1 MPQEKTSSPF
11 IPKISKAEQ
20 KIYADVYDVL
30 LGGML
35 LSTVLFA
42 AGVVL
47 ALIHPHYIPLTHDY
61 VERNYHFSQVVHG
74 LLALRPGP
82 IMLIATLLLILTPV
96 SRVLI
101 SIYAFYEP
109 GLQICRCH
117 RFGFPC
123 HRADC
128 RAGFAGPAIS
138 VLILCDATD
147 LCSHPQEFLFD
158 SLISPI
164 NVIDPVNHRLTGG
177 GEAGQHQ
184 RGAGAKVGGLYGRAA
199 QTSFAAHH
207 RAPTFHNNI
216 RAHTHEF

>member
-42 AGVVL
+42 AGVAL

-61 VERNYHFSQVVHG
+61 VERNYNFSQVVHG

-82 IMLIATLLLILTPV
+82 IMLVATLLLILTPV

-101 SIYAFYEP
+101 SIYAFYASRDYKYVVVTGLVFLVIVLTVVLGSL
-109 GLQICRCH
+109 GLQ
-117 RFGFPC
+117 
-123 HRADC
+123 
-128 RAGFAGPAIS
+128 
-138 VLILCDATD
+138 
-147 LCSHPQEFLFD
+147 
-158 SLISPI
+158 
-164 NVIDPVNHRLTGG
+164 
-177 GEAGQHQ
+177 
-184 RGAGAKVGGLYGRAA
+184 
-199 QTSFAAHH
+199 
-207 RAPTFHNNI
+207 
-216 RAHTHEF
+216 